1 MGQVDG
7 GATDR
12 SGWQKKVNEG
22 ELEGGATLKHL
33 NSFFEISKL
42 QLQTLLFSGVFD
54 TQKTVV
60 KSGGGVG

>member
-7 GATDR
+7 GCYR
-12 SGWQKKVNEG
+12 QIWLEQKKVNEG

-42 QLQTLLFSGVFD
+42 LLLQTLLFGGVFD
-54 TQKTVV
+54 TQKTV
-60 KSGGGVG
+60 G